1 MSFFVN
7 CRRAFLSNQGRRVHI
22 NSLMAGSLVLLGAC
36 GRPATTSDS
45 EVQNLYA
52 RYTDAV
58 RKMDATA
65 YMAFFTDDFSMRSPD
80 GKVHDRAEMTKYQR
94 INAQTT
100 KKVNSYSAAIEAVT
114 HPKDADFAVI
124 VLQKYDRD
132 QAPLEH
138 PDQPH
143 RIQTSAIQR
152 EVWRRTV
159 SGPRIYRIEEIM
171 VGPVFIDGKLQDAR

>member
-1 MSFFVN
+1 MTIRPRF
-7 CRRAFLSNQGRRVHI
+7 
-22 NSLMAGSLVLLGAC
+22 VLLALVSFSLRAPC
-36 GRPATTSDS
+36 SSTQTV
-45 EVQNLYA
+45 VQNLYA
-52 RYTDAV
+52 VHRRRANDG
-58 RKMDATA
+58 RPG
-65 YMAFFTDDFSMRSPD
+65 MAFFTDDFSMRSPD

-94 INAQTT
+94 ISAQTT
-100 KKVNSYSAAIEAVT
+100 KKVNSYSAAIEAVS
-114 HPKDADFAVI
+114 HPKDADFTVI
-124 VLQKYDRD
+124 VLQKYDRE

-159 SGPRIYRIEEIM
+159 SGPRIYRIEETM